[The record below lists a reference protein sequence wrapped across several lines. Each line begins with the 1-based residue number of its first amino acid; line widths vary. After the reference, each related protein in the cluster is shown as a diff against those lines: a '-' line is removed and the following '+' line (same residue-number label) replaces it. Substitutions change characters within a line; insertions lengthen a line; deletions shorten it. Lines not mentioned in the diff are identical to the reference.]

1 MIMPDFKILISLIA
15 VALSLVAYVPYLK
28 DTFTG
33 KTTPHIYTWF
43 IWGFVTAI
51 AYALQVSGG
60 AGAGSWVTLGAVI
73 IAFVIFACGLRNGK
87 KDITKSDTLFFILAL
102 IALLFWLLAKQPI
115 ISVILVTV
123 IDLFGFAPTIRKS
136 WNKPYS
142 ETLFTYQLNAF
153 RHGLSV
159 LALQKY
165 SILTWLYPISWA
177 LTNLIFS
184 IILIVR
190 RRQVKK

>member
-1 MIMPDFKILISLIA
+1 
-15 VALSLVAYVPYLK
+15 
-28 DTFTG
+28 
-33 KTTPHIYTWF
+33 
-43 IWGFVTAI
+43 
-51 AYALQVSGG
+51 LQVSGG

-177 LTNLIFS
+177 LANLIFS

>member
-1 MIMPDFKILISLIA
+1 MPDFKILISLIA
-15 VALSLVAYVPYLK
+15 VALSLIAYVPYLK

-177 LTNLIFS
+177 LANLIFS